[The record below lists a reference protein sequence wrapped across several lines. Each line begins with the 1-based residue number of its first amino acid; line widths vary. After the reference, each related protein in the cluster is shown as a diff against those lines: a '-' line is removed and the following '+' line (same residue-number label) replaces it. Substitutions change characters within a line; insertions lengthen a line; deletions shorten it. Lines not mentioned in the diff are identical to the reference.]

1 MTVLKN
7 LSWNVFM
14 LSLEALKEKN
24 RAFLIFTK
32 HLGRRESGLF
42 FFFFFNSP
50 ILLSCVVHDSTKRI
64 YTVATS
70 KEQSL
75 TCSLH

>member
-1 MTVLKN
+1 MRVLKN

-24 RAFLIFTK
+24 GAFLIFAK
-32 HLGRRESGLF
+32 HLGRRESGL

-50 ILLSCVVHDSTKRI
+50 ILLSCVVHDSTKRM

-70 KEQSL
+70 KQQSL
-75 TCSLH
+75 TRSLH

>member
-1 MTVLKN
+1 MRVLKN

-24 RAFLIFTK
+24 GAFLIFAK

-42 FFFFFNSP
+42 FF
-50 ILLSCVVHDSTKRI
+50 
-64 YTVATS
+64 
-70 KEQSL
+70 L
-75 TCSLH
+75 TPLYFYLV